1 MEERNNTFSE
11 MSVLKIKSAVRNFDI
26 CQEKY
31 YIIWGQLRIVLF
43 NCSK

>member
-31 YIIWGQLRIVLF
+31 YII
-43 NCSK
+43 